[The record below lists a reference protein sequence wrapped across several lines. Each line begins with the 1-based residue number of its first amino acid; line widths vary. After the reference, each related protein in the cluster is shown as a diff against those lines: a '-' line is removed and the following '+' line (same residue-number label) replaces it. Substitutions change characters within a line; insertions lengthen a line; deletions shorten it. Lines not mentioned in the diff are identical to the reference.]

1 MINCNMWL
9 DGDKTNQPDNSC
21 ARNYN
26 LNNYNKIGSVTNQ
39 ISNKVITTF
48 DNNPLLVIQLTND
61 EFVIFSQNSKV
72 GLVSGEVYTLK
83 YTLPFI
89 NKDNLQGHFYINNKS
104 ERIVVFKS
112 SLGLKQ
118 LNIDSVNTDT
128 ALFNTAV
135 EPTIISTLVAG
146 GNLEVGGY
154 SIFCRYINIDNS
166 TTNYYKS
173 YGTFF
178 IPSLQNKKSGAIS
191 TQALTLNISNLAIK
205 YKYLEIGYIRIK
217 EGVKEPFI
225 IKKIPITGTTATV
238 SITGGEINIPI
249 SLTEV
254 IENKAIYKNLNYLK
268 VIKNNLYGL
277 GTVEYKEKTTA
288 QTNVNNLIFNWY
300 SEVSGKPKGFAHGE
314 VYAIYIRFKYFWGV
328 GKWNVC
334 KGREALSGDTD
345 NVTIEG
351 VTDKKFRNSDT
362 CTYIGT
368 DGAGK
373 KGLFSYWENEN
384 ELYPLEGNF
393 PVGKV
398 KHFKFPT
405 INWMRKNVYAN
416 TSYGSNHLDTLGIRL
431 TTIDL
436 NLFKDTDEHVP
447 YAYELGYAKRTQ
459 YNSCNLGQSI
469 VVFNE
474 AYNNNFDD
482 VHLSK
487 RYSVGGNYKSN
498 RTGVIR
504 ELLYRREYRT
514 YPLELLSNLDNKNIL
529 SFREEIGLK
538 SDNSKIEA
546 NDINNTFRGGFKHA
560 HALTNYASLGAS
572 SEIAQGHKPNVSK
585 SQIILNNT
593 IKDSV
598 NNVYQE
604 AYFSIEYPTDLEVL
618 TDSDTSTAYFQKNPT
633 DNISVGKENTKLIT
647 LLSNIKDCYAD
658 FNNQTIIS
666 LGSTTNNLFIDG
678 DTFLNRLS
686 IVLYGSYTM
695 SKKVPVEYST
705 ENNEQGQREG
715 NVCIKTY
722 FCESIYNGNYLID
735 DAVKHYP
742 NFDYSETSLY
752 HAIRPRDTDPNLFN
766 VSINKDYNVSNEFE
780 FSKVFTLDTVDY
792 IDDNYKIVRSGSAIN
807 NTIYNFREFS
817 RDDYALLPK
826 NKGKLISIHD
836 NKDFIYIQCE
846 NSLFKSVTS
855 ERAAV
860 DNTDNLLYVK
870 VGDIFE
876 YPFSEVMHSEFG
888 EIGCKQLYGSG
899 NTKYG
904 HLVIDSTKSNIYLL
918 SDSGLKILNQKGL
931 INVFKGLLNSKDIK
945 FNPFIEKSVSFVV
958 DSEFERI
965 IFLINNTVV
974 TYSLVSDGWTHFDT
988 LVPQYY
994 FSTRNNLFS
1003 FYNNKLYL
1011 HNKLEDYNTMYGQTI
1026 QGVYSP
1032 VIKTKDKT
1040 GNYFPISGFRFKP
1053 TLLDLIKFSN
1063 SYQSSRH
1070 LNLKLM
1076 DNDLPLEKNS
1086 GNVRKYKNDYLYY
1099 HIRDSQ
1105 TTDILLDAYIE
1116 VNMVLTDSSLQEI
1129 SEIEILT

>member
-1 MINCNMWL
+1 MWL

-61 EFVIFSQNSKV
+61 EFIIFSQNGKV

-128 ALFNTAV
+128 DLFNTSV
-135 EPTIISTLVAG
+135 EPTIVSTLVAG

-191 TQALTLNISNLAIK
+191 TQALTLNISNLDIK
-205 YKYLEIGYIRIK
+205 YKYLEIGYIRVK
-217 EGVKEPFI
+217 EGVKESFSV
-225 IKKIPITGTTATV
+225 KKIPVTGTTATV
-238 SITGGEINIPI
+238 VITGSEINIPI

-254 IENKAIYKNLNYLK
+254 VENKAIYKNLNYLK

-277 GTVEYKEKTTA
+277 GTVEYKEKTTV
-288 QTNVNNLIFNWY
+288 QTNVNNLTFNWY
-300 SEVSGKPKGFAHGE
+300 SEITENPKGFAHGE
-314 VYAIYIRFKYFWGV
+314 VYAVYIRFKYFWGV
-328 GKWNVC
+328 GKWYVC
-334 KGREALSGDTD
+334 KGREALSGDTN
-345 NVTIEG
+345 NVIIEG
-351 VTDKKFRNSDT
+351 ITDKKFRNSDT

-405 INWMRKNVYAN
+405 INWMRKNVYN
-416 TSYGSNHLDTLGIRL
+416 TNVYGTLILDTIGIKL
-431 TTIDL
+431 TSIDL
-436 NLFKDTDEHVP
+436 NLFKDSDENVP

-469 VVFNE
+469 SIFNE
-474 AYNNNFDD
+474 VAASDATVNPHID
-482 VHLSK
+482 K
-487 RYSVGGNYKSN
+487 RYSIGGNYRGFNTIGTPVASDA
-498 RTGVIR
+498 
-504 ELLYRREYRT
+504 LYKKEYRT
-514 YPLELLSNLDNKNIL
+514 YPLEILNNLGTSNVTA
-529 SFREEIGLK
+529 FREEMLIV
-538 SDNSKIEA
+538 SDSS
-546 NDINNTFRGGFKHA
+546 DILTNNTNNPFTTYKFTHT
-560 HALTNYASLGAS
+560 LTNFSTGTSASITEGY
-572 SEIAQGHKPNVSK
+572 KPNISK
-585 SQIILNNT
+585 TQIILNNT
-593 IKDSV
+593 IRDNIDNTYS
-598 NNVYQE
+598 E
-604 AYFSIEYPTDLEVL
+604 SYFSIEYATDLESL
-618 TDSDTSTAYFQKNPT
+618 TTEDSIQLSNIKQPT
-633 DNISVGKENTKLIT
+633 VPPISGGLEYTKLIT
-647 LLSNIKDCYAD
+647 LLSGNINCYTD
-658 FNNQTIIS
+658 FNNQNVIS
-666 LGSTTNNLFIDG
+666 LGIKTNNI
-678 DTFLNRLS
+678 FLNGDIFKNKFNIIL
-686 IVLYGSYTM
+686 
-695 SKKVPVEYST
+695 YST
-705 ENNEQGQREG
+705 QKFTKRIAEPYSTKNDEQGQKEG
-715 NVCIKTY
+715 NVFIKT
-722 FCESIYNGNYLID
+722 FLCESVYNGNYLID

-945 FNPFIEKSVSFVV
+945 FNPFTEKSVSFVV

-965 IFLINNTVV
+965 IFLINNTAV

-994 FSTRNNLFS
+994 FSTRDNLFS

-1026 QGVYSP
+1026 QGVYSL

-1040 GNYFPISGFRFKP
+1040 GNYFSISGFRFKP

-1105 TTDILLDAYIE
+1105 TTDTLLDAYIE